1 MSALSP
7 LLALLLALAVFCGGY
22 WAGYSRAD
30 AARLAEV
37 AELERG
43 YAEAYAEAQRQA
55 RAALEEET
63 RRGAVISASL
73 IEARQAL
80 LDRTKDINRRINDA
94 ARSAAGCTFGPDF
107 VELYN
112 HALGYPGGGA
122 LPASAHPAGAG
133 DDPAAPAS
141 AGPGILA
148 GQPVTPA
155 DLLAHAR
162 DYGAWA
168 RGLEAQ
174 ARGLAELAGEG
185 R

>member
-1 MSALSP
+1 MSAAISP
-7 LLALLLALAVFCGGY
+7 LLALLLALAVFGGGY
-22 WAGYSRAD
+22 WAGHSRAD

-37 AELERG
+37 AELKRG

-55 RAALEEET
+55 RAALEEEV
-63 RRGAVISASL
+63 RRGAAISAAL
-73 IEARQAL
+73 IETRQDL
-80 LDRTKDINRRINDA
+80 LNRTKDINRRIENA
-94 ARSAAGCTFGPDF
+94 ARSAAGCTFGPAF

-112 HALGYPGGGA
+112 EALGYGGAA
-122 LPASAHPAGAG
+122 LPASAGASGAG
-133 DDPAAPAS
+133 DDPAATAP

-148 GQPVTPA
+148 GQSVTPE
-155 DLLAHAR
+155 DLLAHVR

-174 ARGLAELAGEG
+174 ARGLVDFAGEG